1 MEIKRFPLVYE
12 RDAMWQLWHGSWM
25 RKDYEGM
32 PSVDCYRRNR
42 EEPQR
47 DGVGLMIWTA

>member
-32 PSVDCYRRNR
+32 HPLIVIGGIGRSHNATD
-42 EEPQR
+42 
-47 DGVGLMIWTA
+47 